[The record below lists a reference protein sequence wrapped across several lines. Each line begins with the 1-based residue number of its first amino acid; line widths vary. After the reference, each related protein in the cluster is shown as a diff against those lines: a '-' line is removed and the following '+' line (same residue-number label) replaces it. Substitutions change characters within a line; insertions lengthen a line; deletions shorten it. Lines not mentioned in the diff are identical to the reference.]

1 MGAGY
6 SPPMIRWVTLRVRRK
21 LNIGIY
27 NRWLHTQGGAERYTG
42 VAAKVLATQHDVTLI
57 THQPVDLVAIGSRLN
72 IDLSRVKLRC
82 VEDLPFDL
90 MAPVTAE
97 YDLFINGSH
106 FSFVPSRA
114 KHSIMFVYFPFL
126 GMHTWGARL
135 RQRVGRHLLRELRV
149 PQFREGFHAIQ
160 ELGGGWY
167 RWSAGQATVEVPIT
181 GWKRDTPMQIVAGS
195 FRPDG
200 RPPVPVRVSC
210 GDHLLCETTLQTTMG
225 NYENIEFILPKRC
238 IKNGSARITLTCET
252 FPAHDAGVEEHDYRQ
267 VGIAV
272 AAVRSR
278 SWRYYLYEL
287 VFERQFPEL
296 GLRLHGIP
304 ENPSLDYIRTY
315 DLLCPISRYVAHW
328 VRKSWGLEGEILY
341 PPVDVSDLQPG
352 KKRPII
358 LSVGRFFPHSHEKK
372 FPEMIQAF
380 AALSRQDLAGW
391 ELHLAGGVAQDS
403 LSQDYYRRVQHL
415 AEGLPVVLHPNVEY
429 EKLRQ
434 LYSQATL
441 YWHATGYGEN
451 EAHHPERFEHFGIT
465 PVEAMAAGCVPIV
478 LGRGGLPEIV
488 EHDKSGFLWNTLDEL
503 KQYTVAAIADPALLS
518 RLRAGAVGRAE
529 RFSEEQFADRLLKL
543 VAQVVSDQDV
553 PNTAPSGV
561 AT

>member
-1 MGAGY
+1 
-6 SPPMIRWVTLRVRRK
+6 MIRWVTLRVRRN

-42 VAAKVLATQHDVTLI
+42 VAANVLAAHHDVTLI
-57 THQPVDLVAIGSRLN
+57 THQPVDLAAIGSRLN
-72 IDLSRVKLRC
+72 IDLSKVHLRC
-82 VEDLPFDL
+82 VEYLPDDLL
-90 MAPVTAE
+90 APMTAE
-97 YDLFINGSH
+97 YDLFINGSN
-106 FSFVPSRA
+106 FSFISSRA
-114 KHSIMFVYFPFL
+114 RHSLMFVYFPFL
-126 GMHTWGARL
+126 GTHTWDARL
-135 RQRVGRHLLRELRV
+135 RQWVGRHLLRELRV
-149 PQFREGFHAIQ
+149 PQFREGFFELQ
-160 ELGGGWY
+160 ELDGGWY

-200 RPPVPVRVSC
+200 SPPVPVRVSC

-238 IKNGSARITLTCET
+238 IKNGRARITLTCET

-328 VRKSWGLEGEILY
+328 VKQSWGLEGEILY

-352 KKRPII
+352 KETPYHTERRP
-358 LSVGRFFPHSHEKK
+358 V
-372 FPEMIQAF
+372 
-380 AALSRQDLAGW
+380 
-391 ELHLAGGVAQDS
+391 
-403 LSQDYYRRVQHL
+403 
-415 AEGLPVVLHPNVEY
+415 LPP
-429 EKLRQ
+429 Q
-434 LYSQATL
+434 
-441 YWHATGYGEN
+441 
-451 EAHHPERFEHFGIT
+451 P
-465 PVEAMAAGCVPIV
+465 
-478 LGRGGLPEIV
+478 
-488 EHDKSGFLWNTLDEL
+488 
-503 KQYTVAAIADPALLS
+503 
-518 RLRAGAVGRAE
+518 
-529 RFSEEQFADRLLKL
+529 
-543 VAQVVSDQDV
+543 
-553 PNTAPSGV
+553 
-561 AT
+561 